1 MSSATLSPA
10 STASSREAAADRL
23 SDAGRRSK
31 RHTWIFRLDGP
42 GEATCEAVTVELL
55 VSRSGKSQVWIDG
68 KLTFSTRKSCYDF
81 SWEHPSKTCIQLL
94 SEEGNHQLFHK
105 SPRDPVWVLCDDMP
119 TGFTSTTCDSADGM
133 DSYGAEE
140 EHSRHQDVDDD
151 RGRCAGPSQDGL
163 SGERARTAVS
173 GDARNRDPRGTAVP
187 TPSLTAQAQE
197 NMRLHALLER
207 KDAEIAA
214 LQGQLQV
221 KRTAGQA
228 IPVRVREHLQAAPRA
243 RSAVGV
249 PLVPSIDTEDLDV
262 TRRLGP
268 VPVAV
273 PDTHRDRADRAVPV
287 KVEARQSVERA
298 VPVEVHHMWSTPR
311 SRRERLPDH
320 VQPSHVQVVCDRK
333 PVAQR
338 TQTPVRSR
346 ASQTPTRARNTTA
359 PPARAWTPS
368 RTPTRARTPVA
379 PAPWSIQ
386 VPQAARW
393 VATSAHGNSGGPAAH
408 ASPPCAQVHWRG
420 Q

>member
-23 SDAGRRSK
+23 SDAGTWDCQSGREWNQMSHSKSCSYRENGAAGVMTGTPGLTRDRTGRRSK

-68 KLTFSTRKSCYDF
+68 KLTFSTRKSCFDF

-249 PLVPSIDTEDLDV
+249 PLVPSIDTEDPL
-262 TRRLGP
+262 
-268 VPVAV
+268 
-273 PDTHRDRADRAVPV
+273 
-287 KVEARQSVERA
+287 SVDGHCSQPTIVLSLPA
-298 VPVEVHHMWSTPR
+298 TP
-311 SRRERLPDH
+311 
-320 VQPSHVQVVCDRK
+320 Q
-333 PVAQR
+333 
-338 TQTPVRSR
+338 
-346 ASQTPTRARNTTA
+346 
-359 PPARAWTPS
+359 
-368 RTPTRARTPVA
+368 
-379 PAPWSIQ
+379 
-386 VPQAARW
+386 
-393 VATSAHGNSGGPAAH
+393 
-408 ASPPCAQVHWRG
+408 
-420 Q
+420 